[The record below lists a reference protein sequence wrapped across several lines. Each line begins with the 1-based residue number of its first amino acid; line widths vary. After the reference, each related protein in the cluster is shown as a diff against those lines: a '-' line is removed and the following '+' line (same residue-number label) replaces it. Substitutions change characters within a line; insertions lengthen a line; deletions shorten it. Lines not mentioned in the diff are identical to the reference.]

1 MRLIDANALE
11 DALGAS
17 DRDIYCKEWIRDA
30 PTIEVMSN
38 DDWVAVNE
46 RLPDENVLVLILCKN
61 KAMFVGSCFK
71 AKYENE
77 SRWKIRTALSSTKL
91 LNKGRV
97 THWMPLPKLP
107 ENATKQ

>member
-1 MRLIDANALE
+1 
-11 DALGAS
+11 
-17 DRDIYCKEWIRDA
+17 
-30 PTIEVMSN
+30 MSN
-38 DDWVAVNE
+38 DGWVAVNE
-46 RLPDENVLVLILCKN
+46 RLPDEDVLVLILCKN

-71 AKYENE
+71 ANYENE

-107 ENATKQ
+107 EDATKR